1 MDRPPSHL
9 IPTEFLFAGR
19 EEGTNHQEITMG
31 PESEFAAIAAAAAD
45 LRIRATVAGK
55 ELPSALTTA
64 AVSVAYYLHQ
74 VEVIA
79 SAIARGARDPRDLGQ
94 EGRQ

>member
-1 MDRPPSHL
+1 
-9 IPTEFLFAGR
+9 
-19 EEGTNHQEITMG
+19 MG
-31 PESEFAAIAAAAAD
+31 PEAEFAAIAAAAAD
-45 LRIRATVAGK
+45 LRVRATAAGK

-64 AVSVAYYLHQ
+64 AVSVAYYLRQ

-79 SAIARGARDPRDLGQ
+79 SGIAGGARDPRDLGQ

>member
-1 MDRPPSHL
+1 
-9 IPTEFLFAGR
+9 
-19 EEGTNHQEITMG
+19 MG
-31 PESEFAAIAAAAAD
+31 PEAEFAAIAAAAAD
-45 LRIRATVAGK
+45 LRVRATAAGK
-55 ELPSALTTA
+55 ALPSVLTTA